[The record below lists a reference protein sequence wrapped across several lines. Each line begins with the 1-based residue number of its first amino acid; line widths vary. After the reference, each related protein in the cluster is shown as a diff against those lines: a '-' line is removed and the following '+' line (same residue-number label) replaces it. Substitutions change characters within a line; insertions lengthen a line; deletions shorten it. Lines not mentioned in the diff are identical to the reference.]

1 MAGATQR
8 FQPANVGA
16 SISLRVAADPLHFGA
31 VGFQMGA
38 GAIDAGLIRDVTDID
53 IRGPRPVRELGRLKG
68 DDMLAPDLI
77 EL

>member
-1 MAGATQR
+1 MGADI
-8 FQPANVGA
+8 G
-16 SISLRVAADPLHFGA
+16 LWVATDPLYFGD
-31 VGFQMGA
+31 GSFQMGA